1 MSNNVSEERS
11 AVEENQIVETEFEVR
26 RGVSQ
31 LTLEPGFAQVHVSRI
46 PCESLLQE
54 RLKILRLLAD
64 IGVSTKFPKLT
75 PSGISLTIPEDRA
88 SEVEETLAYCGH
100 HFSVRRGRSVLS
112 VHASNIREEDGL
124 IGRIIGNAIS
134 SGVQIDHI
142 GDMHD
147 QTTMV
152 VEASSVDPLLKNF
165 QPLVNTP
172 CLRDQFPAHL
182 KGHRIKVM
190 KFGGTS
196 VATPEARM
204 IAAMKVVSA
213 KEMGYSP
220 VVVVSAIGRKG
231 LPYATDTL
239 MSLLEDI
246 DPNVAPDA
254 RELDLM
260 ISCGEVLSA
269 VIFAQ
274 TLKTL
279 GHNAQ
284 AFRGG
289 QAGIQTDGEYG
300 KARIVGI
307 RPWRLERSL
316 KAGNIP
322 VVCGFQ
328 GVAGRGTG
336 EVAGEVTTL
345 GRGGSDTTA
354 SAIGAALGAET
365 VEIFTDVDGLKTAD
379 PLIVE
384 EAQTLSQVS
393 YDEVAAL
400 AHLGA
405 KVVHPRSAEIAMS
418 YGIPLWIKNTFSSH
432 EGTEIVRS
440 SMAPERRITGVTRT
454 GRLVYLQFDLNGASV
469 EDRRMLEGRI
479 YETMAENGI
488 NLFMINIS
496 PSSTGFAVPR
506 SSFPFVE
513 HLCDGLV
520 LPSLST
526 ETRKAYL
533 LQIGTE
539 PSPQVKNQTRLL
551 EPLAAVQG
559 IPAEVTQGCSMVSL
573 VGREYIERPG
583 VLVAILSVLTA
594 AGVPV
599 LQTSDGNYSLS
610 LLVPES
616 ETNRTVQLLFD
627 YFDLGS
633 PE

>member
-1 MSNNVSEERS
+1 VDHSVVSGHQS
-11 AVEENQIVETEFEVR
+11 GATEFEVR
-26 RGVSQ
+26 RGISRIN
-31 LTLEPGFAQVHVSRI
+31 LEPGYAQVHVSRLAPEI
-46 PCESLLQE
+46 VHNE
-54 RLKILRLLAD
+54 RLRILRMLAD
-64 IGVSTKFPKLT
+64 YGVSAKFPKMT

-88 SEVEETLAYCGH
+88 EEVEKALESCGH

-112 VHASNIREEDGL
+112 VHAPSIREEDGL
-124 IGRIIGNAIS
+124 ISRIIGYAIT
-134 SGVQIDHI
+134 SGVHIDHI

-152 VEASSVDPLLKNF
+152 IESGSAEKLLENF
-165 QPLVNTP
+165 QPMVGSPCTRDEFVN
-172 CLRDQFPAHL
+172 HL
-182 KGHRIKVM
+182 EGHRVKVM

-196 VATPEARM
+196 IATPEARM
-204 IAAMKVVSA
+204 ISAMKVVSA
-213 KEMGYSP
+213 REKGFSP

-239 MSLLEDI
+239 ISLIEDI
-246 DPNVAPDA
+246 DPNISPNA

-260 ISCGEVLSA
+260 ISCGEVLSS

-279 GHNAQ
+279 GHDAQ

-307 RPWRLERSL
+307 RPWRLEKSIRS
-316 KAGNIP
+316 GSIP

-328 GVAGRGTG
+328 GVAGEDTG
-336 EVAGEVTTL
+336 EIAGEVTTL

-354 SAIGAALGAET
+354 AAIGAALGAEV
-365 VEIFTDVDGLKTAD
+365 VEIYTDVDGLKTAD
-379 PLIVE
+379 PRITP
-384 EAQTLSQVS
+384 EAQTLRQVS
-393 YDEVAAL
+393 YNEVAAV

-405 KVVHPRSAEIAMS
+405 KVVHPRAAEIAMS
-418 YGIPLWIKNTFSSH
+418 YGIPLWIRNTFSDD
-432 EGTEIVRS
+432 EGTEIVADDQ
-440 SMAPERRITGVTRT
+440 APERRITGVTRT
-454 GRLVYLQFDLNGASV
+454 GKLVYLQFNLKDASS
-469 EDRRMLEGRI
+469 EDRAMLEGRI

-520 LPSLST
+520 LPSISKDRT
-526 ETRKAYL
+526 AYL
-533 LQIGTE
+533 LQVGCD

-551 EPLAAVQG
+551 APLAEVHG
-559 IPAEVTQGCSMVSL
+559 ITAEVTPGCSMVSV
-573 VGREYIERPG
+573 VGHEYIERPG
-583 VLVAILSVLTA
+583 VLLAILSVLTA

-616 ETNRTVQLLFD
+616 ETNRAVRLLFD